1 MAKVTWKDKRNFID
15 DDTIPREEKITA
27 EDMNELKG
35 VINSMEGGGG
45 GIAGDTVPIGAMLPC
60 TTDVIPD
67 GWLLCD
73 GSLINRTE
81 YSELFAVIG
90 ESYGAGDGETTF
102 ALPDIQSPLSYTIDG
117 KSVQFIN
124 QTPSLHAVI
133 KAKQVIPVTG
143 GIINDR
149 TSKSET
155 DALSAAAVQMLL
167 EKHTTDL
174 PEVIFG
180 TTKMEKDQTYSLN
193 KSIDK
198 FRYVLIMYAS
208 LPSLHCM
215 NTMLVPVR
223 FIDKNASTASNQ
235 FNLHCR
241 VSEESFAYSQI
252 GFVDETTLRVKTAS
266 GIGKYPDVYVKIC
279 GIR

>member
-45 GIAGDTVPIGAMLPC
+45 GIAGDTIPIGAMIPIN
-60 TTDVIPD
+60 TSIVPD

-73 GSLINRTE
+73 GSLISRTE
-81 YSELFAVIG
+81 YSELFAIIG

-102 ALPDIQSPLSYTIDG
+102 ALPNEPNPLAYTREGVEVQLIDR
-117 KSVQFIN
+117 V
-124 QTPSLHAVI
+124 PSLFMII
-133 KAKQVIPVTG
+133 KAKQIIPITG
-143 GIINDR
+143 GIVNDQ

-155 DALSAAAVQMLL
+155 DALSADATRRLL

-180 TTKMEKDQTYSLN
+180 TTKMEKDNTYTLT
-193 KSIDK
+193 KSYKK
-198 FRYVLIMYAS
+198 FRYLFFMYSPLES
-208 LPSLHCM
+208 LNVV
-215 NTMLVPVR
+215 NTMIFPVR
-223 FIDKNASTASNQ
+223 FVKEGVRNQFAFTVNISNTSTA
-235 FNLHCR
+235 R
-241 VSEESFAYSQI
+241 AQI
-252 GFVDETTLRVKTAS
+252 GLMSETTFGVQAVS
-266 GIGKYPDVYVKIC
+266 GEGTYPDMYVRIC